1 MHKNSPIGFSRP
13 RKEELAKRRRRGGLA
28 KDFFSV
34 IGKFFLS
41 AKFFHQK
48 PGSEFLWLAT
58 PSQCQ
63 CFFLFFFHSYN
74 KRTAFSRHPNAEAQ
88 PDSETNASM
97 EMDSCLFVSEH
108 IFPFFTR
115 MLCRS
120 FPFLPATKI
129 PRRRVCPSGDRAVVL
144 AIAAISRVSAVLRSD
159 PDPEPGVHRVVN
171 RRAFLAPRLSFLH
184 VLRPPGSIQRISQ
197 LMSHIL
203 DDPISRVARSKGE
216 GGEPQNRKM

>member
-1 MHKNSPIGFSRP
+1 MHKNSPMGFSRP

-41 AKFFHQK
+41 AKFYRRK

-97 EMDSCLFVSEH
+97 EMDSCLFVAAR
-108 IFPFFTR
+108 IFSFLSLYYKCYADHFHSYLPQ
-115 MLCRS
+115 RS
-120 FPFLPATKI
+120 RGEGSVLPATELLSSPSLYDLPSLRGRPI
-129 PRRRVCPSGDRAVVL
+129 RSRSRSRCPLSCESTSVSCTTTDLSSRSE
-144 AIAAISRVSAVLRSD
+144 AAGIHTED
-159 PDPEPGVHRVVN
+159 
-171 RRAFLAPRLSFLH
+171 
-184 VLRPPGSIQRISQ
+184 
-197 LMSHIL
+197 
-203 DDPISRVARSKGE
+203 
-216 GGEPQNRKM
+216 